1 MKTRQEIEDY
11 VKNFLYN
18 KETHK
23 FSSGRTGKAYLIRH
37 GWYDSIMNYYD
48 DSNQMIEIL
57 YRILNGIDKKPVCKM
72 CGKPVKF
79 CIHESRYNFYCSR
92 KCQNSNPDMKKINAA
107 SVSNA
112 LKKVYQE
119 RGTEV
124 KAKRQQALK
133 EHYGSPDNPKEK
145 FTSPFSIPK
154 IQKKGKQTLIKHY
167 GVDNVFKDKEWKKKM
182 MIKVK
187 NTVRKKFHQKC
198 IKFGYD
204 VEYHNNYVILKNE
217 CPVHG
222 NVKLFYQQFDNRC
235 LKKDRNWHGKLA
247 CPICNPE
254 RNPETSIEFKIKEIL
269 NEFNLNFKEHD
280 RSVLRNPKT
289 NFPLELDFYLPDN
302 RLAIECNGTFWHS
315 GHFSR
320 NYDVHEKTRQC
331 HEKGIQLLTFWED
344 EINDPKKLNDIK
356 NLILNKVQHIEKST
370 E

>member
-92 KCQNSNPDMKKINAA
+92 KCQNSDPDMKKINAA

-222 NVKLFYQQFDNRC
+222 NVKLFYNEYRETH
-235 LKKDRNWHGKLA
+235 KSSA
-247 CPICNPE
+247 C
-254 RNPETSIEFKIKEIL
+254 
-269 NEFNLNFKEHD
+269 
-280 RSVLRNPKT
+280 
-289 NFPLELDFYLPDN
+289 
-302 RLAIECNGTFWHS
+302 
-315 GHFSR
+315 
-320 NYDVHEKTRQC
+320 
-331 HEKGIQLLTFWED
+331 GIQKTQ
-344 EINDPKKLNDIK
+344 INSKYESN
-356 NLILNKVQHIEKST
+356 
-370 E
+370 